1 MSKIVD
7 SKFFKPFVFLL
18 AFAVISLN
26 VLPSVSKVSA
36 SDLNRMVEEADEKV
50 GAIILESLKFNEDKT
65 TFVGFDEE
73 YAKSQGLK
81 EKDFV
86 NVDVFF
92 GLTGEEFLVFKN
104 AKLDL
109 ESSDSTYGVQSAKW
123 KAYVKLA
130 AVIAAMTFVGKAL
143 ITQMTNDLYKLG
155 VTKFCKKW
163 KKYKPIKNACK
174 DLGYIK

>member
-7 SKFFKPFVFLL
+7 SKLFKPFVSLL
-18 AFAVISLN
+18 VFAIISFSIS
-26 VLPSVSKVSA
+26 PSVSKVSA
-36 SDLNRMVEEADEKV
+36 SDLNKMVEEADEKT
-50 GAIILESLKFNEDKT
+50 GAVILESLKFNEDKT
-65 TFVGFDEE
+65 TFVDFDEE

-92 GLTGEEFLVFKN
+92 GLTGEEFQVFKD
-104 AKLDL
+104 AKMDL
-109 ESSDSTYGVQSAKW
+109 ESSYSTYGVVKGW
-123 KAYVKLA
+123 KAYIKMA
-130 AVIAAMTFVGKAL
+130 AVIAAMAFVGKAL

-155 VTKFCKKW
+155 VTNFCKKW
-163 KKYKPIKNACK
+163 KKYNAIKNACK